1 MKNEPNWADYKHHVI
16 ASNPDLKEDFEE
28 AELTSRIVGT
38 VLPNNPESK
47 SHMSLDNTLDRGIAN
62 VEIEG
67 FRVDAEMREW
77 CRKLLTNEITY
88 SDYIS
93 LLREKAK
100 RSEIMKKSGGVMSQ

>member
-1 MKNEPNWADYKHHVI
+1 
-16 ASNPDLKEDFEE
+16 
-28 AELTSRIVGT
+28 
-38 VLPNNPESK
+38 
-47 SHMSLDNTLDRGIAN
+47 MSVMDALDRGIAN

-77 CRKLLTNEITY
+77 CRKLLTKEITY

-100 RSEIMKKSGGVMSQ
+100 RSE

>member
-1 MKNEPNWADYKHHVI
+1 MKNEPNWADYKHHVT

-38 VLPNNPESK
+38 LLPNNPESK
-47 SHMSLDNTLDRGIAN
+47 CHMSLDNALDRGIAN

-100 RSEIMKKSGGVMSQ
+100 RSE